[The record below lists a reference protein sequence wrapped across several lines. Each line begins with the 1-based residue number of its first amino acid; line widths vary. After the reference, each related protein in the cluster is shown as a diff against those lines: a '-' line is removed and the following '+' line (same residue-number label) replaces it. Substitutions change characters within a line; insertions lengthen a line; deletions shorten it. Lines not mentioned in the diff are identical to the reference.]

1 MTCQNKDIS
10 VIAYANGFTMWH
22 YTTPDTPEEVDS
34 SGYFNEAAHML
45 RVGDLIV
52 ANVDTDGTLMT
63 GLFAVTGNSNLVVD
77 VADMSN
83 LSATNTVSEQ
93 A

>member
-1 MTCQNKDIS
+1 MAYQSKDLS

-22 YTTPDTPEEVDS
+22 YTTPDLAADVDS

-52 ANVDTDGTLMT
+52 ANVDTGGSLAT
-63 GLFAVTGNSNLVVD
+63 GLFAVTGNTNLVVD

-83 LSATNTVSEQ
+83 LSAANTD
-93 A
+93 

>member
-1 MTCQNKDIS
+1 MAYQSKDLS

-22 YTTPDTPEEVDS
+22 YTTPDLAADVDS

-52 ANVDTDGTLMT
+52 ANVDTDGTLTT
-63 GLFAVTGNSNLVVD
+63 GLFAVTGNTNMVVD
-77 VADMSN
+77 VADMSS
-83 LSATNTVSEQ
+83 LSATNTD
-93 A
+93 